1 MMKAVIDFLAALFR
15 WDTTPI
21 HPDPSDAYFSYNLP
35 TNPMPT
41 QAPKQPVE
49 PIKYEEG
56 GDDQPGLLYQLAK
69 SLLGQH
75 LTMNEAVPWMV
86 GCMEAVSRILDSFG
100 VPGIPVMGIE
110 GTAAGLDFLIRS
122 PRFKEIPDYE
132 KGAVLV
138 AATGTGNGKIRGH
151 VGICGINQ
159 IMSNNSETGKWD
171 TQWTVDRWLAYY
183 GDYGGIKTRY
193 FLPV

>member
-1 MMKAVIDFLAALFR
+1 MKAVIDFLAALFR

-21 HPDPSDAYFSYNLP
+21 Q
-35 TNPMPT
+35 TNPMQPEPMPT
-41 QAPKQPVE
+41 QAPKQPEE

-56 GDDQPGLLYQLAK
+56 GNQPELLYQLAK

-75 LTMNEAVPWMV
+75 LTMNDAVPWMV
-86 GCMEAVSRILDSFG
+86 GCMEAISRILSKFG
-100 VPGIPVMGIE
+100 IPGIPVMGIE
-110 GTAAGLDFLIRS
+110 GTAAGLDFLVKS
-122 PRFKEIPDYE
+122 DDFKEVQQYTL
-132 KGAVLV
+132 GAVLI

-151 VGICGINQ
+151 VGICGEFQ

-171 TQWTVDRWLAYY
+171 TQWTIDRWLAYY

-193 FLPV
+193 FLPINGA

>member
-21 HPDPSDAYFSYNLP
+21 Q
-35 TNPMPT
+35 TNPMQPEPMPT
-41 QAPKQPVE
+41 QAPKQPEE

-56 GDDQPGLLYQLAK
+56 GNQPELLYQLAK
-69 SLLGQH
+69 GLLGRH
-75 LTMNEAVPWMV
+75 LTMDESVPWMV
-86 GCMEAVSRILDSFG
+86 GCMEAASYILDAFDI
-100 VPGIPVMGIE
+100 PGIPVKGIP
-110 GTAAGLDFLIRS
+110 GTIVGLEFLISS
-122 PRFKEIPDYE
+122 PCFKEVWEYSV
-132 KGAVLV
+132 GAVLI

-171 TQWTVDRWLAYY
+171 TQWDIKRWLAYY